1 MKQRLRWDQDAGDKA
16 VVLQG
21 MWKAGVEGRQVAFF
35 RKMYRP
41 EEQGSVQIC

>member
-1 MKQRLRWDQDAGDKA
+1 MPGDTV

-21 MWKAGVEGRQVAFF
+21 KWKAGMVGRQVAFF

-41 EEQGSVQIC
+41 EDQGIVLIC